1 MKYRGFYVEIT
12 ADKNIIREDKDSGK
26 KLCNGFLCQVFP
38 NESMAKEIDN
48 FYAASGF
55 ELANN
60 SLEEV
65 QLFVREMIDCE
76 LKEYQKRKDEF
87 NE

>member
-1 MKYRGFYVEIT
+1 MKYRGFYAKIT
-12 ADKNIIREDKDSGK
+12 ADENIIRVDKNGRERQ
-26 KLCNGFLCQVFP
+26 CNGFLCQVFAD
-38 NESMAKEIDN
+38 ETMLKQIDN

-60 SLEEV
+60 SLEER

-76 LKEYQKRKDEF
+76 LKEYQKRKDGFE
-87 NE
+87 

>member
-1 MKYRGFYVEIT
+1 MKYRGFYAKIT
-12 ADKNIIREDKDSGK
+12 ADENIIRVDKDGRER
-26 KLCNGFLCQVFP
+26 LCSGFLCQVFVD
-38 NESMAKEIDN
+38 ESMAKEIDN

-55 ELANN
+55 ELANDN
-60 SLEEV
+60 LEEV
-65 QLFVREMIDCE
+65 QLFVRKMIDCE

>member
-1 MKYRGFYVEIT
+1 MKYRGFYAKIT
-12 ADKNIIREDKDSGK
+12 AAENIIRMDKNGRER
-26 KLCNGFLCQVFP
+26 LCDGFLCQVFTD
-38 NESMAKEIDN
+38 ESMVKEIDN

-55 ELANN
+55 ELAND

-76 LKEYQKRKDEF
+76 IKEYQMRKDKF

>member
-1 MKYRGFYVEIT
+1 MKYRGFYTKIT
-12 ADKNIIREDKDSGK
+12 ADENIIREDKEGGE
-26 KLCNGFLCQVFP
+26 KLCNGFLCQVFTD
-38 NESMAKEIDN
+38 ETMLKEIDN

-55 ELANN
+55 ELVND

-87 NE
+87 YE

>member
-55 ELANN
+55 ELANDN
-60 SLEEV
+60 LEEV
-65 QLFVREMIDCE
+65 QLFVRKMIDCE

>member
-12 ADKNIIREDKDSGK
+12 ADKNIIREDKEGGE
-26 KLCNGFLCQVFP
+26 KLCCGFLCQVFAD
-38 NESMAKEIDN
+38 ETMLKEIDN

-55 ELANN
+55 ELVNN

-76 LKEYQKRKDEF
+76 FKEYQKRKDEF
-87 NE
+87 YE

>member
-12 ADKNIIREDKDSGK
+12 ADKNIIREDKDGGE
-26 KLCNGFLCQVFP
+26 KLCSGFLCQVFADEG
-38 NESMAKEIDN
+38 NLKEIDN

-55 ELANN
+55 ELVND

-87 NE
+87 YE

>member
-12 ADKNIIREDKDSGK
+12 ADKNIIREDKEGGE
-26 KLCNGFLCQVFP
+26 KLCSGFLCQVFAD
-38 NESMAKEIDN
+38 ETMLKEIDN

-87 NE
+87 YE

>member
-1 MKYRGFYVEIT
+1 MKYRGFYTKIT
-12 ADKNIIREDKDSGK
+12 ADENIIRVDKNGRERICD
-26 KLCNGFLCQVFP
+26 GFLCQVFTD
-38 NESMAKEIDN
+38 ESMAKEIDN

-55 ELANN
+55 ELAND

-76 LKEYQKRKDEF
+76 LKEYQKRKDEL

>member
-12 ADKNIIREDKDSGK
+12 ADKNIIREDKEGGE
-26 KLCNGFLCQVFP
+26 KLCCGFLCQVFAD
-38 NESMAKEIDN
+38 ETMLKEIDN

-60 SLEEV
+60 SLEER

-76 LKEYQKRKDEF
+76 FKEYQKRKDEF
-87 NE
+87 YE